1 MLIIFPEPL
10 FTVAHKDV
18 MDRNTNSVMEGVSD
32 KIYYPT
38 NMIKSDNEH
47 GNYPFVSVREFDKD
61 GNLGLTVTADP
72 KGRNSIRM
80 TLSNR
85 MKSDTPVFII
95 AMPYHG
101 TIAEVT
107 TSENVNL
114 LKAKSVRSTE
124 YSIEYEGQKY
134 NKVLYLAVSLN
145 TRFKKEM
152 ESEENPISELVIT
165 SYASKTVYDKNQKK
179 RIPVADL
186 LRKFTSKYTFVIHDG
201 NQEISCDSSEIDAPS
216 TEYTF
221 PDKDHR
227 PQVFHFYVPKPAPK
241 KDFRSNKK
249 TFTKPN
255 GFNKDNDHEDR
266 KPSYNRNKKFDNA
279 PKKND
284 YGIDMF
290 ESNKPSRN
298 NRRNNGRRNG

>member
-1 MLIIFPEPL
+1 MLIIFPESL

-38 NMIKSDNEH
+38 GMIKSDNEH
-47 GNYPFVSVREFDKD
+47 GNYLFVSVREFDKD

-85 MKSDTPVFII
+85 MKFDAPVFII

-145 TRFKKEM
+145 TRF
-152 ESEENPISELVIT
+152 
-165 SYASKTVYDKNQKK
+165 
-179 RIPVADL
+179 
-186 LRKFTSKYTFVIHDG
+186 
-201 NQEISCDSSEIDAPS
+201 
-216 TEYTF
+216 
-221 PDKDHR
+221 
-227 PQVFHFYVPKPAPK
+227 
-241 KDFRSNKK
+241 
-249 TFTKPN
+249 
-255 GFNKDNDHEDR
+255 NKDNDHEDR

>member
-1 MLIIFPEPL
+1 MLCVFPESL
-10 FTVAHKDV
+10 FTVARKDV
-18 MDRNTNSVMEGVSD
+18 IDRKTNSVMEGAVD
-32 KIYYPT
+32 AIYYPT
-38 NMIKSDNEH
+38 DMIKSDNER

-72 KGRNSIRM
+72 KGRNNIRM

-85 MKSDTPVFII
+85 MKFDAPVFII

-124 YSIEYEGQKY
+124 YSIEFEGQKY

-145 TRFKKEM
+145 TRFNKEM
-152 ESEENPISELVIT
+152 ESEDNLISELVVT

-179 RIPVADL
+179 RVQVADV
-186 LRKFTSKYTFVIHDG
+186 LRKFTRKYTFVIHDG
-201 NQEISCDSSEIDAPS
+201 SQEVACDSNESDVPS

-227 PQVFHFYVPKPAPK
+227 PQVFHFYVPKPSPK

-249 TFTKPN
+249 TFVKSN
-255 GFNKDNDHEDR
+255 DGGFNKDEDDR
-266 KPSYNRNKKFDNA
+266 KPFYPRKKFNNDA

-284 YGIDMF
+284 YSVDMF
-290 ESNKPSRN
+290 ASNKPSRN
-298 NRRNNGRRNG
+298 NRRNGRRNG